1 MTVKCGVRQRFAF
14 CAHGGGSSFYL
25 CCHPE
30 RSEGPVHFRRVETKT
45 GPVVHSIVFF
55 AIDWVQET
63 KGSLS
68 AYARRFFA
76 RRGGPPR
83 EVEVVEVESQWTARD
98 RETQARGGRDR
109 VFLYQVSVQKNKRE
123 PGAPALP

>member
-1 MTVKCGVRQRFAF
+1 M
-14 CAHGGGSSFYL
+14 
-25 CCHPE
+25 
-30 RSEGPVHFRRVETKT
+30 HFRRVETKT

-109 VFLYQVSVQKNKRE
+109 VFLYQVGVQKKPTRTRGTSLTVK
-123 PGAPALP
+123 PSVFAPLPFDCVVG